1 MVLRAFDVIAFDADD
16 TLWHNERSYR
26 DGRERFRRILARAG
40 VDLDD
45 TEIEAR
51 VTRTEVANIEYFGYG
66 VSSFALSL
74 IETAIHASDGR
85 IAARDL
91 HALIE
96 LARQMLTEDI
106 ELFDGVAESLAALS
120 SSYPL
125 MLVTKGDLLHQTSKL
140 ERSGL
145 KQYFSYVEVVSHK
158 TPAVY
163 AGILARHGVAPGRFL
178 MVGNSLRS
186 DVLPVIDVGGWAV
199 HVPAALSWSHEH
211 ADVPEHAR
219 PRYFELPAIGGLPG
233 LIADVSAAAVAA
245 SAGKNDSTAS
255 SDSVMSTGV
264 PKMVVVL
271 KNDST
276 PPGVES

>member
-1 MVLRAFDVIAFDADD
+1 MPTRLFDVIAFDADD

-40 VDLDD
+40 VDLDAA
-45 TEIEAR
+45 EIEAR
-51 VTRTEVANIEYFGYG
+51 VTRTEVANIRYFGYG

-74 IETAIHASDGR
+74 IETAIEASAGR
-85 IAARDL
+85 IAAGDL

-96 LARQMLTEDI
+96 LARGMLTEEI
-106 ELFDGVAESLAALS
+106 ELFDGVADTLAALS
-120 SSYPL
+120 GAYPL

-145 KQYFSYVEVVSHK
+145 KEHFSFVEVVSHK
-158 TPAVY
+158 TPEVY
-163 AGILARHGVAPGRFL
+163 AGILGRHGIDAQRFL

-186 DVLPVIDVGGWAV
+186 DVLPVVDAGGWAV
-199 HVPAALSWSHEH
+199 HVPAELSWSHEH
-211 ADVPEHAR
+211 ADVPEDAR
-219 PRYFELPAIGGLPG
+219 RRYFELPAIGALPRFIEE
-233 LIADVSAAAVAA
+233 LSASAVAA

-271 KNDST
+271 KKDST
-276 PPGVES
+276 PPGVAS